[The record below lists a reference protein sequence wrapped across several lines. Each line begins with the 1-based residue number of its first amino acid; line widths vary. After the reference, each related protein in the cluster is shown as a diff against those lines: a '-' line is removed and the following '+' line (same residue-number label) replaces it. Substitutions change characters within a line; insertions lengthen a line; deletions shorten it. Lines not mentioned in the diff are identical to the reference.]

1 MVPAEAP
8 CAHPPTRGIQMDLNE
23 SPGFGSPILADD
35 SEFYLVGG
43 KVILKALFQ
52 EEVPGLFML
61 DNGQDMLSAKALGRL
76 SLDTEWLAS
85 V

>member
-8 CAHPPTRGIQMDLNE
+8 CAHPPTWDIQMDLNE

-35 SEFYLVGG
+35 SEYYLVGG
-43 KVILKALFQ
+43 KVILKAWFQ

-76 SLDTEWLAS
+76 SLDTEQLSS

>member
-43 KVILKALFQ
+43 KVILKAWFQ

>member
-8 CAHPPTRGIQMDLNE
+8 CAHPPTRDIQMDLNE